1 MDDQRKRP
9 MQSLNI
15 NLLLRKLH
23 GYGALLTASTL
34 VFFAVTG
41 LLQVLGL
48 HEARGGSP
56 PSAVV
61 AALGRLHK
69 DQVLARPGG
78 GRTSGRAAS
87 PNAHASEHSE
97 REQGAARPDAVHARP
112 APKLATTLLKA
123 FVIGAACLLVV
134 TTLIGVWIGL
144 QDSRRRTKHLAL
156 LGIGFAAPLILVI
169 VLR

>member
-9 MQSLNI
+9 ARPLNV

-23 GYGALLTASTL
+23 GYGALLTAPTL

-69 DQVLARPGG
+69 DQVLVRPGD
-78 GRTSGRAAS
+78 GRTSGRDAPSA
-87 PNAHASEHSE
+87 AHAPEHSKGE
-97 REQGAARPDAVHARP
+97 KGAAMPDSDHARP
-112 APKLATTLLKA
+112 GPKLATTLLKG
-123 FVIGAACLLVV
+123 FVIGTACLLVV
-134 TTLIGVWIGL
+134 NTLIGVWIGL
-144 QDSRRRTKHLAL
+144 QDRRRRTMHLAL

-169 VLR
+169 ALR